1 MKVLTLF
8 LFFLFIVNSASSKG
22 YDVFGFGFYDVKFD
36 GSESNEATDF
46 RYERRFD
53 NSLFKIGPESYDFF
67 DLKPFAGFEMTSD
80 SASYF
85 LLGVYLEDNVGVIFT
100 GDTSNFIFTPSFGVG
115 YYDDGDGKELG
126 NNIEFRT
133 TFELSYQLKNENRIG
148 ISFGHISNANI
159 ADINPG
165 AEVLSLSYQISY

>member
-1 MKVLTLF
+1 MKVLT
-8 LFFLFIVNSASSKG
+8 FFLFCLFIANPAISKG
-22 YDVFGFGFYDVKFD
+22 YDVFGYGFYDIKFD
-36 GSESNEATDF
+36 GSETNKATDF

-67 DLKPFAGFEMTSD
+67 DLKPLAGFEMTSD

-100 GDTSNFIFTPSFGVG
+100 GDTSNFIFTPSFGIG

-126 NNIEFRT
+126 HNIEFRT

-159 ADINPG
+159 ADNNPG
-165 AEVLSLSYQISY
+165 VEVLSLSYQISY